1 MKKSFF
7 AIINNAG
14 QVVHEVLIDV
24 RFDILP
30 MERTY
35 GGQGLSILEY
45 QWLAALYLIRGI
57 EGRSCSILLFIA
69 YIRTLMF

>member
-30 MERTY
+30 MEKTY
-35 GGQGLSILEY
+35 QI
-45 QWLAALYLIRGI
+45 
-57 EGRSCSILLFIA
+57 
-69 YIRTLMF
+69 